1 MPSSI
6 VFQTEVGRHLRP
18 KDAHDEGSLFAYAVR
33 NALRRK
39 PTIILIGE
47 ARDRA
52 TIHASVEAALTGH
65 LLFTTMHT
73 IGVGA
78 TLRSA
83 VPPFPGTAPRGLPAH
98 PMGTPRITGV

>member
-52 TIHASVEAALTGH
+52 TIQASVEAALTGH

-73 IGVGA
+73 IGV
-78 TLRSA
+78 RSEEHKSELQSLMRISYA
-83 VPPFPGTAPRGLPAH
+83 VFCLKKKKKT
-98 PMGTPRITGV
+98 TNTT